1 MTTGNWSREEV
12 EAAVADYFDML
23 AMELREQPFN
33 KAEHNRQLQRVLNGR
48 SHGSIER
55 KHQNISAILIES
67 GYPYVEGYKPLSN
80 YQELLRVAVEERL
93 SGSPAIDSV
102 VTQIVEK
109 PAAEIKS
116 IDDLLAIQVDP
127 PEREEK
133 SLQAKE
139 QPQVARTP
147 MRRNY
152 LELEAR
158 NSSLG
163 RAGEELTFR
172 FEQERLRR
180 MGEPKLAAN
189 VQLLTKTIG
198 DHLGYDVLSFERDGR
213 ERLIEVKTTRFG
225 QWTPFFATRKE
236 VNVSDQRAEQY
247 QLYRIFAF
255 DARPRLFALPGSL
268 RKTCRLDPQ
277 TYSAV
282 PA

>member
-1 MTTGNWSREEV
+1 VPENWTREEV

-23 AMELREQPFN
+23 ALELRGQPFN
-33 KAEHNRQLQRVLNGR
+33 KAEHNRQLQQMLRGR

-55 KHQNISAILIES
+55 KHQNISAILIEC
-67 GYPYVEGYKPLSN
+67 GYPYIEGYKPLSN
-80 YQELLRVAVEERL
+80 YQELLRVVVEARL
-93 SGSPAIDSV
+93 SRAPAIDEV
-102 VTQIVEK
+102 VTEIVEK
-109 PAAEIKS
+109 PATEMPS

-127 PEREEK
+127 PKREEE
-133 SLQAKE
+133 SSRAKE
-139 QPQVARTP
+139 QPQAARTP

-163 RAGEELTFR
+163 RAGEELARR
-172 FEQERLRR
+172 FEQSRLRR
-180 MGEPKLAAN
+180 IGEPKLAAN
-189 VQLLTKTIG
+189 VQLLAQTIG

-225 QWTPFFATRKE
+225 AWTTFFASRKE
-236 VNVSDQRAEQY
+236 VNVSEQRSEQY

-255 DARPRLFALPGSL
+255 DTRPRFFALAESL
-268 RKTCRLDPQ
+268 RKTCRLDPY

>member
-1 MTTGNWSREEV
+1 MSESWSREEV
-12 EAAVADYFDML
+12 EAAVTDYFEML
-23 AMELREQPFN
+23 TLELRGQPFH

-55 KHQNISAILIES
+55 KHQNISAILIEC
-67 GYPYVEGYKPLSN
+67 GYPYVEGYKPLGN
-80 YQELLRVAVEERL
+80 YQELLRMVVEGRLADAASVNAVVANVVQQPAVETPSL
-93 SGSPAIDSV
+93 
-102 VTQIVEK
+102 
-109 PAAEIKS
+109 
-116 IDDLLAIQVDP
+116 DDLLAIQVDP
-127 PEREEK
+127 PKQEEK
-133 SLQAKE
+133 NFRSKE
-139 QPQVARTP
+139 QPQAAQIP

-163 RAGEELTFR
+163 RAGEELAVR

-180 MGEPKLAAN
+180 VGEPKLATN
-189 VQLLTKTIG
+189 VQLLAKTIG
-198 DHLGYDVLSFERDGR
+198 DHLGYDVLSFERDGQ

-255 DARPRLFALPGSL
+255 DAQPRLFALRGSL
-268 RKTCRLDPQ
+268 RKTCRLDPY
-277 TYSAV
+277 TYSGL